1 MSKLPLDDL
10 LVFSRKVVL
19 TAINRAL
26 AAKRPVLALDGTAGN
41 GLDTEFLARAVEE
54 EGRVLAFDIQE
65 EALGRTERRL
75 AAAGLAEA
83 GGRGLSARVRL
94 VRDGHERLKYYL
106 EAGQE
111 VTAAM
116 YNLGFLPGGSAD
128 LATTPENTL
137 VSLRELAGVTAP
149 GGVISVHCYT
159 GQAGGPVEA
168 EAVRAWAE
176 SLPWSDWRVLRYD
189 FCNKA
194 VNQEILYLACRLDAS

>member
-26 AAKRPVLALDGTAGN
+26 AAKLPVLALDGTAGN
-41 GLDTEFLARAVEE
+41 GVDTEFLARAVEE
-54 EGRVLAFDIQE
+54 AGRVLAFDVQE
-65 EALGRTERRL
+65 EALGKTEQRL
-75 AAAGLAEA
+75 AASGTESLA
-83 GGRGLSARVRL
+83 ARVRL

-106 EAGQE
+106 EPGQQ

-116 YNLGFLPGGSAD
+116 YNLGFLPGSASELTTTAASTLESLKQ
-128 LATTPENTL
+128 LAE
-137 VSLRELAGVTAP
+137 ATAP

-159 GQAGGPVEA
+159 GQENGLEES
-168 EAVRAWAE
+168 EAVRGWAE
-176 SLPWSDWRVLRYD
+176 GLPWTDWRVLRYD

-194 VNQEILYLACRLDAS
+194 ANHEILFLACRLANYSD